1 MQGGDSGRA
10 KREVETVIYAFFE
23 AGKNKDLTSLEG
35 FHAPPG
41 LFTKFDETPPYTRQ
55 NAEEAFIYEQ
65 AAFANISDYE
75 YKLDELRIDF
85 INDVAVATF
94 YLTCKGVFVNNYS
107 FEGRT
112 VGSRSRVT
120 MVLARFPSGW
130 RIVHEHF
137 SPFLEWAGRAAA
149 VSKSGT

>member
-1 MQGGDSGRA
+1 MESRKLEQMR
-10 KREVETVIYAFFE
+10 REVEMVIYAVFE
-23 AGKNKDLTSLEG
+23 AGKNKDLTSLAD
-35 FHAPPG
+35 FHAQSG

-75 YKLDELRIDF
+75 YNLDELRVDI

-94 YLTCKGVFVNNYS
+94 YLAYKGVFVNNYS

-120 MVLARFPSGW
+120 MVLARLGNGW
-130 RIVHEHF
+130 KIVHEHF
-137 SPFLEWAGRAAA
+137 SPLLEWGAA
-149 VSKSGT
+149 SKSKVKDGH